1 MQKKKKKKNKQRRKI
16 ISVSYAFFPPFLVW
30 TLASC
35 NTTVFPR
42 VAVCSSLWIMQQPAS
57 LSVSAPPAPVIKR
70 AVPVKLTYEEVRRAA
85 MFSVLDDFASQKQY
99 KRRVQRLKD
108 VGGNVQV
115 IPNPAVDTV
124 EAAPKGSSTRLLRE
138 HSSASWSV
146 YFYQWSLFGLTSIS
160 SVATAMGFYL
170 TIYHNRMFLPLG
182 PMAAAVTWR
191 LWDLL
196 EAAWEQQR
204 YIDNAARL
212 RDSRKG
218 NPMNLVAKRTASQEE
233 VEPLEEMM

>member
-1 MQKKKKKKNKQRRKI
+1 
-16 ISVSYAFFPPFLVW
+16 
-30 TLASC
+30 
-35 NTTVFPR
+35 
-42 VAVCSSLWIMQQPAS
+42 MQQPAS

-70 AVPVKLTYEEVRRAA
+70 ATSVKLTYEEVRRAA
-85 MFSVLDDFASQKQY
+85 MFSVLDDFAFQTQY
-99 KRRVQRLKD
+99 KRRAQRLKET
-108 VGGNVQV
+108 GGNVLV
-115 IPNPAVDTV
+115 ISNPAGDPV
-124 EAAPKGSSTRLLRE
+124 ENVSKGSSTRLLRE
-138 HSSASWSV
+138 HSSASWGV
-146 YFYQWSLFGLTSIS
+146 YFYQWSLFGLTGIS

-212 RDSRKG
+212 RDSRQG
-218 NPMNLVAKRTASQEE
+218 NPMNLVAKRTATQGE
-233 VEPLEEMM
+233 VEPLDDMM